1 MLFCKIA
8 SGEIPGLSVAEE
20 VFSAYHVS
28 IFVNAVAKKGR
39 EMYDLPMFA
48 NAWLVHKGDVAGKY
62 PSGGPQSRM
71 HEVWRFCAPTID
83 VLCPDIYV
91 PEFLEVCDDYS
102 RNQPLFIPEAA
113 TPSPWC
119 RAYCSA
125 WM

>member
-8 SGEIPGLSVAEE
+8 SGEIPGLSVAED
-20 VFSAYHVS
+20 VFSACHVS

-62 PSGGPQSRM
+62 PSGGPPVQDARGLALLCSD
-71 HEVWRFCAPTID
+71 ID

-119 RAYCSA
+119 RASCSA